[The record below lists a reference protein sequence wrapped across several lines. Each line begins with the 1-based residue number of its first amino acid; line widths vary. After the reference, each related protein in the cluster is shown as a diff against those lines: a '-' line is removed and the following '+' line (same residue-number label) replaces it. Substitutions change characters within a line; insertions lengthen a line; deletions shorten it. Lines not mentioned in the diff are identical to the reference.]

1 MLAAAKKLKPL
12 DALVRQGQWA
22 QAKAMQRPMG
32 SIHGETLGIIGCGN
46 LGRSVAV
53 KAHAFGMPVIGYSP
67 HTPQPLLN
75 AAGIR
80 AVGFEE
86 LLQTADY
93 ISVNTSLNARTHH
106 LIDRAALKQMKP
118 SAVLINCARG
128 TIVDEAALIEAL
140 QAHTIAGACLDVF
153 ETEPLPGT
161 SPLCALD
168 NVLLMPHDA
177 SYSDASFHLL
187 KTRVIEEALRVCDG
201 ATPLHVVNAVQLG
214 LI

>member
-1 MLAAAKKLKPL
+1 
-12 DALVRQGQWA
+12 
-22 QAKAMQRPMG
+22 
-32 SIHGETLGIIGCGN
+32 
-46 LGRSVAV
+46 
-53 KAHAFGMPVIGYSP
+53 
-67 HTPQPLLN
+67 
-75 AAGIR
+75 
-80 AVGFEE
+80 
-86 LLQTADY
+86 
-93 ISVNTSLNARTHH
+93 
-106 LIDRAALKQMKP
+106 MKP

-128 TIVDEAALIEAL
+128 AIVDEAALIEAL

-187 KTRVIEEALRVCDG
+187 KTRVIEEALRLCDG
-201 ATPLHVVNAVQLG
+201 AAPLHVVNAAQLG